1 MYAEGEDL
9 ASLCQGTL
17 LQQYGWFSDEWD
29 VQRNLRFCNPDLAYA
44 VAMEI
49 ECAFKEKGVCHGCIR
64 HGLVVSFQAPTNS
77 NSLLRG
83 LQAIDRLSS
92 ACIASI
98 LRTFYSWR
106 VAQSPDI
113 SYNVMLVGIWAW
125 AEMAVGIIVSCL
137 PIMPK
142 FFQHFSPKIRRVLS
156 LSTGTA
162 ERGGAT
168 GESYPSHKHQN
179 PFSRS
184 SGRTRIPDV
193 VDESFD
199 LATRD
204 KAQGATVKEY
214 SIASPSDTVFTP
226 EGRTATKRE
235 DLEIGRGCNDK
246 MRQSTQ
252 YTHERGRSNWDRGS
266 VGW

>member
-1 MYAEGEDL
+1 MLWLCSPL
-9 ASLCQGTL
+9 ACCEFAHS
-17 LQQYGWFSDEWD
+17 
-29 VQRNLRFCNPDLAYA
+29 R
-44 VAMEI
+44 
-49 ECAFKEKGVCHGCIR
+49 
-64 HGLVVSFQAPTNS
+64 
-77 NSLLRG
+77 SLLYSCFETSKQ
-83 LQAIDRLSS
+83 LTSISS

-142 FFQHFSPKIRRVLS
+142 FFQHFSPKVWRFLS
-156 LSTGTA
+156 ISVGTA
-162 ERGGAT
+162 ERGGAP
-168 GESYPSHKHQN
+168 GKSYPAHKHQN

-199 LATRD
+199 MATRD
-204 KAQGATVKEY
+204 KAQGAMVKEY
-214 SIASPSDTVFTP
+214 SIASPSDTVLRP
-226 EGRTATKRE
+226 EGRAATKE
-235 DLEIGRGCNDK
+235 GDLERGGNNLA
-246 MRQSTQ
+246 RQAMHYRNEQ
-252 YTHERGRSNWDRGS
+252 GRSNWDRGS

>member
-1 MYAEGEDL
+1 MHAEGEDL

-17 LQQYGWFSDEWD
+17 LQQYRWFPDEWD
-29 VQRNLRFCNPDLAYA
+29 VQRDLRFCDPDLTYA

-49 ECAFKEKGVCHGCIR
+49 EGAFEKKGVCNGCIR
-64 HGLVVSFQAPTNS
+64 HGLVVSIPAPINCYF
-77 NSLLRG
+77 LLQG
-83 LQAIDRLSS
+83 LQAIDWYSS

-98 LRTFYSWR
+98 LRTFYSWK

-142 FFQHFSPKIRRVLS
+142 FFQHFSPKVRRLLS
-156 LSTGTA
+156 LSIGTA
-162 ERGGAT
+162 ERGAT
-168 GESYPSHKHQN
+168 GESYSSHKHQN
-179 PFSRS
+179 PFNRN
-184 SGRTRIPDV
+184 SGLTRIPDTI
-193 VDESFD
+193 DESFD

-204 KAQGATVKEY
+204 KAQGAMVKEY

-226 EGRTATKRE
+226 EGRTATRRE
-235 DLEIGRGCNDK
+235 DLEIGQGGIDK
-246 MRQSTQ
+246 VRQSTQ
-252 YTHERGRSNWDRGS
+252 HINERGRSNWDRGS
-266 VGW
+266 VG